1 MYRDKSNIFGSKRKI
16 NVYLVTV
23 FKNLRDMPT
32 FYQQIKDIANFSDHI
47 DIQGTTDSIKKGIE
61 FRGPNAWIL
70 FFAII
75 VASVGLNVNSIPVII
90 GAMLISPLMGPIM
103 GAGLAI
109 GVNDTDLLRK
119 SLKNLAVMVL
129 ISVFASTAYFIISPL
144 ALAEPTELLARTR
157 PTIYDVFIALFGGLA
172 GIVEGS
178 KKEKGT
184 VIAGVAIATALMP
197 PLCTAGYGLANGNMS
212 YFGGALYLFA
222 INSIFIALAT
232 YLMVRYMKFPHVQFA
247 DPARQRR
254 VRRTISLFTLVLIV
268 PSIYTGFLVIRENS
282 FNQSAKRFIAEN
294 KTLANGYIYDYSIN
308 HKVKPSELEISI
320 AGERLTDN
328 QREILYTN
336 LERHGIMRSQVK
348 LKFNALY
355 EEGTRETE
363 ILKGIFERTDLEI
376 GKKDELINE
385 LKSELDSIRSK
396 EIPYEQ
402 ITKEIQAQHP
412 EISSLTIARGA
423 EITSAPYAAKD
434 QIVAIIKWKEELSVS
449 EIAKLQEWL
458 SVRLGVPNV
467 KIVQLK

>member
-1 MYRDKSNIFGSKRKI
+1 MATILEQFKSI
-16 NVYLVTV
+16 V
-23 FKNLRDMPT
+23 
-32 FYQQIKDIANFSDHI
+32 NFSDHI
-47 DIQGTTDSIKKGIE
+47 DIQGTTESIKKGID
-61 FRGPNAWIL
+61 FKGPNAWIL

-109 GVNDTDLLRK
+109 GVNDTELLRK
-119 SLKNLAVMVL
+119 ALKNLAVMVI
-129 ISVFASTAYFIISPL
+129 ISLFASTAYFIISPL

-178 KKEKGT
+178 KKDKGT

-212 YFGGALYLFA
+212 YFGGAMYLFT

-247 DPARQRR
+247 DPAKQRR
-254 VRRTISLFTLVLIV
+254 VRRTISFFTLILIV
-268 PSIYTGFLVIRENS
+268 PSIYTGVLVIRENS

-294 KTLANGYIYDYSIN
+294 KTLANGYIYDYSVN
-308 HKVKPSELEISI
+308 HKVKPSHLEISI
-320 AGERLTDN
+320 AGEKLSDN
-328 QREILYTN
+328 QREILFTN
-336 LERHGIMRSQVK
+336 LERHGIMRSQVN
-348 LKFNALY
+348 LKFNSLY
-355 EEGTRETE
+355 EEGSRETE
-363 ILKGIFERTDLEI
+363 MLKGIFERTDLEI
-376 GKKDELINE
+376 ARKDELINE
-385 LKSELDSIRSK
+385 LRTELDSIRIR

-402 ITKEIQAQHP
+402 ITKEIKAQHP
-412 EISSLTIARGA
+412 EITSLTIARGA
-423 EITSAPYAAKD
+423 EISSAPYASKD
-434 QIVAIIKWKEELSVS
+434 QVVAIIKWKEELSTA
-449 EIAKLQEWL
+449 EISKLQEWL
-458 SVRLGVPNV
+458 SVRLNVANV

>member
-1 MYRDKSNIFGSKRKI
+1 MSSI
-16 NVYLVTV
+16 
-23 FKNLRDMPT
+23 
-32 FYQQIKDIANFSDHI
+32 YQQFKDIVNFSEHI
-47 DIQGTTDSIKKGIE
+47 DIQGTTETIKKGID
-61 FRGPNAWIL
+61 FKGPNAWIL

-109 GVNDTDLLRK
+109 GVNDTELLKK
-119 SLKNLAVMVL
+119 SLKNLTVMVV
-129 ISVFASTAYFIISPL
+129 ISVFASTAFFLISPL

-178 KKEKGT
+178 KKDKGT

-212 YFGGALYLFA
+212 FFGGALYLFA
-222 INSIFIALAT
+222 INSMFIALAT

-247 DPARQRR
+247 DPIKQRR
-254 VRRTISLFTLVLIV
+254 VKRTISLFTLVLIV
-268 PSIYTGFLVIRENS
+268 PSIYTGAIVIKENS
-282 FNQSAKRFIAEN
+282 FNQAAKRFIAEN

-308 HKVKPSELEISI
+308 HKIKPSQLEISI
-320 AGERLTDN
+320 AGEKLTDN

-336 LERHGIMRSQVK
+336 LERHGIMRGQVN

-355 EEGTRETE
+355 EEGSRETE
-363 ILKGIFERTDLEI
+363 LLRGLFERTDLEI
-376 GKKDELINE
+376 GKKDELIKA
-385 LKSELDSIRSK
+385 LQVELDSIKSK

-412 EISSLTIARGA
+412 EIVSLTLARGE
-423 EITSAPYAAKD
+423 EISTAPYASKD
-434 QIVAIIKWKEELSVS
+434 QFVAIIKWTNELSQEEV
-449 EIAKLQEWL
+449 EKLQDWL
-458 SVRLGVPNV
+458 AVRLEVSNI